1 MWAPDRQQ
9 TSLERFSG
17 WQMGASVPLNKKSSI
32 TETLSFFFLVAL
44 VMFCVLIG
52 PYLGYPSVI
61 TPFQFQNPIHD
72 FLFLSHQSEVY

>member
-1 MWAPDRQQ
+1 
-9 TSLERFSG
+9 
-17 WQMGASVPLNKKSSI
+17 MGASVPLNKKSSI